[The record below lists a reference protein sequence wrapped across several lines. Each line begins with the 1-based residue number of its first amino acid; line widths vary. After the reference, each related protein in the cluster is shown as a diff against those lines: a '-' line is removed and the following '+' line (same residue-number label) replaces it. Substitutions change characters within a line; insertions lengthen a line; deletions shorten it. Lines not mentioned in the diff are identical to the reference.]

1 MTIINSKRLTT
12 KGAQSGLLTL
22 LSTSLVLSTSCKT
35 TEVQA
40 PEPAASEERWSSRTE
55 MIAAPPGSANE
66 LAELQ
71 ERSPDTLSAVERR
84 ELERQRREARDRRRL
99 STAVGPAIP
108 LQGQVVSRATGEP
121 EVDCDISVGG
131 ADALSDA
138 EGRFSLDRVPSG
150 GLVRVRFN
158 CRGLIERQTIEV
170 PANVASY
177 ELPTP
182 IALGPSAGRSALA
195 DESSA
200 EQADPASSAP
210 GSTLRD
216 ALADLAATRESN
228 EGGGTDA
235 EEDERV
241 SLLGNAANAIAHI
254 AGTAAAVSP
263 PEGGGE
269 RYELLGH
276 LDRAEATYEARS
288 AGEEYIAAD
297 GEGQTRTRQHEPEFA
312 NTPYVRDST
321 AEANDAVAAEDSV
334 PDDGDENEAAAP
346 SRPDPTPSAGN
357 DAPAPISSGDA
368 RGGENAAHAGQAP
381 ATPPTHSES
390 IDGTL
395 STDEVH
401 GELRRRAHALRNC
414 YSAPLEADWDY
425 HGSVEVSWRIT
436 PEGSVSEVTL
446 VHSSFDDEALDGCF
460 LRRISRLDFAE
471 SDGPTE
477 VRIRFVYN
485 IWGDPVEPFAE

>member
-12 KGAQSGLLTL
+12 KGAQSGLLAL
-22 LSTSLVLSTSCKT
+22 LSTSLVLSTGCKA
-35 TEVQA
+35 TEVGA
-40 PEPAASEERWSSRTE
+40 PEPAAGEERWSSRTE

-71 ERSPDTLSAVERR
+71 ERAPDSLSDVERR

-195 DESSA
+195 DENSA
-200 EQADPASSAP
+200 EQADPASNAP

-228 EGGGTDA
+228 EGGASEA

-312 NTPYVRDST
+312 NTPYVRDSA
-321 AEANDAVAAEDSV
+321 AEANDTAAVEDAV
-334 PDDGDENEAAAP
+334 PDAGDELEAAA
-346 SRPDPTPSAGN
+346 PSAGN
-357 DAPAPISSGDA
+357 DAPAAISSADA
-368 RGGENAAHAGQAP
+368 RDGEDAARSRQAP
-381 ATPPTHSES
+381 AVPPTHSES
-390 IDGTL
+390 IDGSL

-436 PEGSVSEVTL
+436 PEGDVSEVTL
-446 VHSSFDDEALDGCF
+446 VESSFDDEALDECF
-460 LRRISRLDFAE
+460 VRRISRLDFAE
-471 SDGPTE
+471 STGTTD